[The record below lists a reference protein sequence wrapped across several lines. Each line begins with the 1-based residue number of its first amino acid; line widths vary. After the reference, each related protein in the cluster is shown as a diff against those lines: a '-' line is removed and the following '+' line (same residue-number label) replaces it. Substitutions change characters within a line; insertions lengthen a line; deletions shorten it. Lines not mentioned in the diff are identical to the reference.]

1 MRRLAILSTV
11 ILLLL
16 TLLAPVARP
25 AATDASW
32 ARPGFATGSA
42 ASGVLNAVP
51 TVACGAASGLIAVS
65 IPITWTAPP
74 TGSNAVAPTG
84 YRVDYSGTAG
94 SGTQNVTTTS
104 ASIPGSVLAVAGSM
118 TVTVTATYGNWVSPV
133 SLQTRTITAVL
144 SVLVVVAWTCA

>member
-1 MRRLAILSTV
+1 MRRLGSLAAAF
-11 ILLLL
+11 LLLL
-16 TLLAPVARP
+16 TVLAPVARP
-25 AATDASW
+25 AATEASW
-32 ARPGFATGSA
+32 ARSGFATASA

-65 IPITWTAPP
+65 IPITWAAPP
-74 TGSNAVAPTG
+74 TGGNAVAPTG

-104 ASIPGSVLAVAGSM
+104 ANIPGGVLSVAGSM
-118 TVTVTATYGNWVSPV
+118 TVRIYATYGNWVSPV
-133 SLQTRTITAVL
+133 ALQTRTITAVL